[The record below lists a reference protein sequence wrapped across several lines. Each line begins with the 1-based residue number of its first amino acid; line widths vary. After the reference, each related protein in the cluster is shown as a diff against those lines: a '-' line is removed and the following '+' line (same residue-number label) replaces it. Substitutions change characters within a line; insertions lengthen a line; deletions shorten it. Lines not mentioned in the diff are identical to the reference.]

1 MHLRPIWKGKL
12 IWENALPIF
21 ERLPNASALT
31 QLAPASLCSDV
42 SAPCPDTSTRRRVCT
57 DASVPTRPRRRVHA
71 PTRLHRRVCTDASAP
86 TRPGRRVY
94 ADASTPTRLRRRV
107 WADASAPTRLR
118 RCVPS
123 GLPKYGF
130 SFKNFDSA
138 RDLLKKLEKTSS
150 EITTFAKNDH
160 PYRSCGISAVD
171 LRSLQKW
178 KIAPKSSIPLEAL

>member
-71 PTRLHRRVCTDASAP
+71 PTRLHRRVCSDTS
-86 TRPGRRVY
+86 G
-94 ADASTPTRLRRRV
+94 PTRLRRRV
-107 WADASAPTRLR
+107 CADASPLACQNMDFR
-118 RCVPS
+118 S
-123 GLPKYGF
+123 
-130 SFKNFDSA
+130 
-138 RDLLKKLEKTSS
+138 KT
-150 EITTFAKNDH
+150 
-160 PYRSCGISAVD
+160 
-171 LRSLQKW
+171 L
-178 KIAPKSSIPLEAL
+178 IPLETSSQNSKKHQAKSLVLQKMITPIAIAEFPR

>member
-107 WADASAPTRLR
+107 WADASQTLHR
-118 RCVPS
+118 RV
-123 GLPKYGF
+123 
-130 SFKNFDSA
+130 SA
-138 RDLLKKLEKTSS
+138 DASPLACQNMDFRSKT
-150 EITTFAKNDH
+150 
-160 PYRSCGISAVD
+160 
-171 LRSLQKW
+171 L
-178 KIAPKSSIPLEAL
+178 IPLETSSQNSKNIKRNHWFCKK

>member
-1 MHLRPIWKGKL
+1 M
-12 IWENALPIF
+12 
-21 ERLPNASALT
+21 PNASVLT

-130 SFKNFDSA
+130 SFKNCDSA
-138 RDLLKKLEKTSS
+138 QYVPKKLEKTSS
-150 EITTFAKNDH
+150 EITTFAKNDN
-160 PYRSCGISAVD
+160 PYRSFEFSAVD
-171 LRSLQKW
+171 LRPLQKW
-178 KIAPKSSIPLEAL
+178 KIAPKSSIPLEAS

>member
-57 DASVPTRPRRRVHA
+57 DASVPTRPVRADASTR
-71 PTRLHRRVCTDASAP
+71 RLHRRVCTDASAP

-94 ADASTPTRLRRRV
+94 ADVSTPTRLRRRV
-107 WADASAPTRLR
+107 CPDASAPTRPRRRVHAEASAPTCLLQPVRADASAPTRQFR
-118 RCVPS
+118 RVC
-123 GLPKYGF
+123 
-130 SFKNFDSA
+130 A
-138 RDLLKKLEKTSS
+138 RFAAPAKMGNRSEK
-150 EITTFAKNDH
+150 
-160 PYRSCGISAVD
+160 
-171 LRSLQKW
+171 
-178 KIAPKSSIPLEAL
+178 